1 MKPAPF
7 DYQAPATLQD
17 AIDLLATEPEA
28 VLIAGGQSLMPV
40 LAFRL
45 ASPSMLVDLRRVAGL
60 GDIAIDDGGVRL
72 GARVRWRDI
81 DDDQRLQ
88 TAHPLLREAVAHV
101 AHYQIRN
108 RGTVGGS
115 LAHADPAAELPG
127 IAVSCEAEITLAG
140 AAGARTLRAGEFF
153 TGPLSTVRRPDEIIT
168 ELHLPL
174 WPRNRRWAFQ
184 EFAQRQGDFALAGIA
199 LFYDE
204 DRDGSVRNAHVGVI
218 GACDRPQRLTE
229 VETLLN
235 GRAVGEGLFRE
246 AAAVAA
252 QAVDPPDDLH
262 ADAAYRRGLVA
273 TLVARGL
280 RAAQRRGT

>member
-7 DYQAPATLQD
+7 EYQAPATLQE
-17 AIDLLATEPEA
+17 AINLLAAEPEA

-60 GDIAIDDGGVRL
+60 GDIAIDAGGVRF

-81 DDDQRLQ
+81 DDDQRLE
-88 TAHPLLREAVAHV
+88 TAHPLLREAIAHV

-127 IAVSCEAEITLAG
+127 IAVTCDAEITLVG
-140 AAGARTLRAGEFF
+140 AAGSRTIRAGEFF
-153 TGPLSTVRRPDEIIT
+153 TGPLSTVRERDEIIT
-168 ELHLPL
+168 ELYLPF
-174 WPRNRRWAFQ
+174 WPKDRHWAFLK
-184 EFAQRQGDFALAGIA
+184 FAQRQGDFALAGIA

-204 DRDGSVRNAHVGVI
+204 DQDRRGRDLHIGVI
-218 GACDRPQRLTE
+218 
-229 VETLLN
+229 
-235 GRAVGEGLFRE
+235 
-246 AAAVAA
+246 
-252 QAVDPPDDLH
+252 
-262 ADAAYRRGLVA
+262 
-273 TLVARGL
+273 
-280 RAAQRRGT
+280 